1 MIFTIQ
7 FFFAV
12 VSNNFTVNILNS
24 FGQQAVQRLLWVCFT
39 GRRRAKRSGHHL
51 HFTQHHI
58 RMVDEVAVRLDTVLV
73 GGKVYPFRFDV
84 HHALTLLEEQNI

>member
-1 MIFTIQ
+1 MILALQ
-7 FFFAV
+7 FLLTVIDGDFAV
-12 VSNNFTVNILNS
+12 NVLYRFP
-24 FGQQAVQRLLWVCFT
+24 QQRFQRLLWVCFT

-73 GGKVYPFRFDV
+73 GGKVYPFWFDV
-84 HHALTLLEEQNI
+84 HHTLTLLEEQDV